1 MALNWKDF
9 SGSDYFKG
17 LPEPDQGAARQ
28 RFFDDQVAPRFA
40 PEQRESALAEFNRR
54 TMTPATVAAPAQAPA
69 SIQRPQANVAARA
82 AVAPPVAEQA
92 AMPQRPVRPGQ
103 VQPAAAEPAIAAP
116 AGGAGFVEGMK
127 DFGRTAV
134 KSVVQG
140 IPEAAANL
148 ADYIDTPEFDA
159 SGRQISDDGALSKWA
174 RATRAAAE
182 KRGEPWQESTFGQEA
197 RAKDDMSWRGGAGAA
212 GESMGLSWGPGLAGA
227 AAGAAIGSMAGGV
240 GAIPGAAAGYAIGSL
255 ATLPLFFGAQAK
267 DTYDRVFK
275 QAKIDNPELDD
286 ESAHDKAVVAGGFTG
301 LIEAAGERVSDI
313 VGGKL
318 FRLMPPGVKNGMV
331 RAATKSFQG
340 VRPMIADMLKIVG
353 TEVGIELAQGASQSA
368 VEASYGVGEGPT
380 WQNQKGVIVPTII
393 MSLVGGGAAQGV
405 SAAARYRTAK
415 LLQDP
420 ARDPEQRLIAARN
433 VAGAIHQ
440 QDPELANLFLGEA
453 QNLIAARKPVI
464 AEGDQFYRDLK
475 PLAQREEDQRMA
487 AGEDM
492 PSEEARTAAFGEAP
506 ADVPRGTEIPPEA
519 FAQPEGP
526 EAADTLATDE
536 NGDIIIEDGGD
547 APGAEIPADRFAR
560 PEDAPVEV
568 PPAEPGVP
576 GVSPPTEQPITDA
589 AAVAPPQE
597 SQESQESRPPE
608 APIVPPNQAGVPP
621 NSAPDAAQRG
631 SETPLT
637 PEARKQHMTAIG
649 ANLKVLR
656 AERDAAKKAG
666 DEALMAEV
674 DDEIQATA
682 VNFKRLANN
691 QPPLPTPR
699 EQAQIPQVESEK
711 PHVVSPN
718 QDVVGAALP
727 KNDGIDL
734 ADEQPVKALDD
745 ERMQD
750 PDFRNWMEQAVGGLV
765 SVKDGNLGLA
775 VDPNFIKG
783 ESDRGDEVRMVRAGS
798 VNPPWFQ
805 EIAAAENVSVDGLR
819 GIVKKAMTGA
829 KLGVRQDRAVRKLMD
844 AITDERIGELE
855 DWGRGL
861 GMSAEE
867 VSALHNDDPVAHMRA
882 LESEVSA
889 RQKKAADAEVEQQ
902 WAEQDAVVA
911 GKKAFTPDVV
921 LGEDAPDV
929 DGYDFSDQE
938 AIEGH
943 VYATAVGWGVPVA
956 QLDELHAQA
965 PDAESF
971 LSSVRN
977 AIREIRANEKIRSD
991 QGEAG
996 SVADIGGP
1004 GAPESGESAAAEAER
1019 LAALEQARAEAIP
1032 ALEEYLGTD
1041 WRKDGERRARLAAA
1055 SPDELVEEVYRDKM
1069 TGLLNK
1075 RAWNEDTTK
1084 AGFEKQGRRSKPYAI
1099 AYIDLDG
1106 LKFLNDQM
1114 GHSAGDELLA
1124 NFGRAMTAAGID
1136 GYHISGDEFGAIFD
1150 TEAEAR
1156 EAMSRLEQ
1164 AVASSVVRGKS
1175 RDGRGI
1181 TNAGIAFSYG
1191 VGPTADAAD
1200 MAMQANKADREAQGL
1215 RGGARGGMPATASYD
1230 VLEQYDQAD
1239 IDAKAAA
1246 DKKRETDEAKAAARQ
1261 KADDERGGFTLSGSN
1276 RPADKAIAAGQDE
1289 LFGATP
1295 QKAKPAAQTNTIFTE
1310 DAAEKARAILRAK
1323 LGQVNTGI
1331 DPEIVQA
1338 GITLAGYHIEKGART
1353 FSAYTKAMLADL
1365 GEIVR
1370 PYLKS
1375 WYVAVKL
1382 DPRAT
1387 GFEGMDSL
1395 AAVEAADVDAIG
1407 AKAPAAPADPINAAA
1422 HQAAT
1427 SPENALPQPTD
1438 AQKEAGNYQKGH
1450 VTWNGLDVTIEN
1462 PAGSKRRPEW
1472 PTLAAHYGYLKRT
1485 EGADGEHVDVFVNPD
1500 EASRTDG
1507 VVVIDQLQG
1516 GKKGAGFDEHKVML
1530 GFKDKAAAIAAY
1542 KANFTK
1548 GWHVGPAVE
1557 MTVDEF
1563 NAWLAKG
1570 DQTAPI
1576 AAASTPES
1584 QKSKGHIAWID
1595 PTPANPARRE
1605 LVARDDGKI
1614 GIADADNAIDMATG
1628 NRFSRSQALDTPENR
1643 ARLLQ
1648 GLAPEAKDAPPAADE
1663 DLSSAA
1669 DPLAPTG
1676 DEAFDKALQ
1685 NRTIRFAMT
1694 RAKMTEKRG
1703 EYNGVPYVTRTW
1715 TASVKLRG
1723 RSERDAL
1730 PGYLKVNRTLP
1741 EPVGEDTSFILSTRT
1756 GSNVGDAMN
1765 AEIQISRT
1773 EFDYQDGKSEA
1784 PAAAPTASE
1793 PKPADLL
1800 GEEQK
1805 PKTRIA
1811 DFGERIEGAAKYRD
1825 RYSDQMTEA
1834 MEADIAAVPLSE
1846 SWPEPDYEKMLEEG
1860 ADPGIVAF
1868 VHAARDEIPVKP
1880 KKRWKVAGWT
1890 EAVRLLRDV
1899 SNGLING
1906 SIPADKFRETLA
1918 KPEFMRVAR
1927 DVGGR
1932 ADLYQAVGHGVSL
1945 KGVTLRARSFSR
1957 LQPDNSWKE
1966 IRDWGVEREAKAS
1979 AFGNWPQELGV
1990 GNTREEA
1997 IAAFKAKHAEMAGAE
2012 KPDAQTSFEI
2022 YRYRANPGVVVIGKK
2037 IGKDRVDLAQF
2048 PTLAE
2053 ARDYLKNSHDD
2064 LVAKLEAYKKIPR
2077 ERRLTNEPR
2086 VGVNHRNGSNVTAEQ
2101 FQETFGFRGGQFGS
2115 SLLSSQK
2122 EAQTH
2127 LNEAYDAL
2135 MDMAGVLGVPPRA
2148 LSLNGELALAFGA
2161 RGKGGKDA
2169 ASAHYEPDTKG
2180 AVTDSTVVINLT
2192 RKHGA
2197 GSLAHE
2203 WFHALDNY
2211 FARARKERG
2220 GMLTERPFPRG
2231 DGVRPEMVAA
2241 FKNLM
2246 DTIKRTTLEQ
2256 RSMALDKRRTKLYWS
2271 TGLEMAA
2278 RSFESYIIEKLR
2290 DQGASNDYLANIV
2303 SPEYWAAEEAL
2314 RDFAETGNMGEQQEQ
2329 TYPYPT
2335 AAEIPAIRAAFDHF
2349 FQTIETKETDKGI
2362 AIQEG
2367 EGVYSVE
2374 SRGKKYGDRASQ
2386 PIDDLFG
2393 LFGDPYENA
2402 EQRPGTTEKQ
2412 RDLGRDALR
2421 DLSRRIGLDSVA
2433 RRFNAGGSAPSILGA
2448 GLVRNFVAGQPNSLI
2463 GGTIQSPRDLAALAQ
2478 VYRDPR
2484 FETFRIAYLK
2494 GDTVVGEAGYSSR
2507 MPGIVNMGNDFITD
2521 VSNDMA
2527 RFGADGY
2534 YAMHNHPSGKSAPST
2549 ADANLTI
2556 LLDRKVPGFLGHVV
2570 IDHNEYSVLDAS
2582 GWHKT
2587 IQDDKLGSA
2596 DFRADPVVQSD
2607 LLGAEVKG
2615 PRDVVDLAKR
2625 VQKPDMATVV
2635 MTVAGETG
2643 RVNLVVDLPADAL
2656 RSHAP
2661 RMGALIRR
2669 MARGSGSGG
2678 NRFLVLPDG
2687 YPKAAF
2693 QHLITYGVFTDVVG
2707 ADGTSSVEELPSLY
2721 DVFRRRDVLTKG
2733 LKGARV
2739 YEPEALYSRGA
2750 EEEEDAISKAKQAA
2764 IAARNAFRAIDRTK
2778 KIEDADSYFDLS
2790 SKMSDAKSAFADAL
2804 GQIPADQFA
2813 LRGMTSDGRILLLT
2827 PSAQRPGFWQLTRFD
2842 INGEPWGDTQ
2852 YPTREQATREFLDD
2866 ATPES
2871 VTDHSAQFSRGD
2883 SAKGHTEAALYDRL
2897 RGLFGP
2903 KFMDRLFQTGRF
2915 RVITGQDAASILGMV
2930 DTDALRSGGAVR
2942 GFYHRGNGITYLV
2955 ADSIPA
2961 KFTDAQLKGLMRHEI
2976 GVHALKAGRDS
2987 AGWQKI
2993 LGEIDRLINAGDKAA
3008 HAAFLR
3014 AGAAGTRDVDL
3025 LEEVA
3030 GYLVEDAPDSSIVR
3044 RILAWLK
3051 DQVFKLTGMQLKLT
3065 DADIVAMARAA
3076 LRRAPD
3082 LLAGIGTAPR
3092 LTPVYSAPAPIWVS
3106 ALRQR
3111 IAEQGAKTRT
3121 GNDWS
3126 AWLQGNAAK
3135 LGIKRDEIEWSG
3147 ITDYLTARGKDK
3159 LTTAEITDWLSANG
3173 VQVQEVNLGQS
3184 AGAQESVGEIR
3195 ARLTQA
3201 LEAEGYGIEFDDFGG
3216 DYDVTY
3222 LDEDGEAIQYD
3233 ELSLRAQEIVDRES
3247 QAELLA
3253 QMTNDTKYGQYQ
3265 LPGGENYRELLL
3277 TLPVKDKAISLEE
3290 FAQAYRANN
3299 PRASEGTVRREY
3311 DRQVAEVEKTQY
3323 RSGHFEQPNILAH
3336 VRFNERTDADG
3347 KRVLFVEEV
3356 QSDWAQEGRK
3366 AGFGYKDATPLT
3378 PEDDRELMSLFDMR
3392 ENRTAAQT
3400 ARMHELNNRLN
3411 ASQGKKGTPPAPF
3424 VTDTKAWTKL
3434 ALSRMIRYAVD
3445 NGFDAVAWTT
3455 GEQQA
3460 ARYDL
3465 SKQINR
3471 VEVSRPQDGS
3481 FAIYAYKN
3489 KADTVPVIQK
3499 RVATAPEVADLLG
3512 KEFAEKAEKQPIG
3525 TKRDYSGLDL
3535 KVGGEGMRA
3544 FYDGIVPQV
3553 ARDLLKKIGGGGVE
3567 SITLDT
3573 GAGAPTGTA
3582 GVRGI
3587 PGVTPM
3593 QAFSQRGVE
3602 GAQPGFAIT
3611 DQMRE
3616 IAGRGMAMFSRAQN
3630 PVQGAL
3636 VPPAQ
3641 PPQGETSEAYQA
3653 IRDRVLAEPD
3663 ALQPLP
3669 KRITGWL
3676 KDHWEILQDEWRQGM
3691 VDSFDRIAK
3700 LETLRH
3706 GKLLDASESAYK
3718 AATHTRNLSSVI
3730 GVIMERGAIKLENG
3744 SIALDGDSKGF
3755 LSIFEPLKARGLMQD
3770 WELWAAAKRA
3780 KLLME
3785 EDAAANT
3792 VGARDLAVWTPILNQ
3807 LNRTEPANYTGGAR
3821 KWHAD
3826 VREAKENIDSAKKM
3840 IAQKRERL
3848 MTPDMVDSVLSE
3860 IAGNASLR
3868 DLFNEVHRDWRQF
3881 NKAMLDFAESS
3892 GLIDAG
3898 ERRLW
3903 ERDEYVPF
3911 HRVSLGEGE
3920 QKGGKRKRSL
3930 SGQKSGIVRLK
3941 GGVEKLGI
3949 VEAMVRNM
3957 AHLVDASLKNLAM
3970 QRVVDLTK
3978 DFDVDGSPVLEK
3990 IASSNLTLD
3999 EIRAKLDELDIDHA
4013 GRDDKWLMAWRG
4025 PLARA
4030 EAGHGT
4036 VTVMRGGKQERYMVH
4051 DRMLLDSITNMG
4063 APAVEGVM
4071 KLFSFSKRL
4080 LTDMV
4085 TAEPAFAIANFLRDS
4100 ISTAVT
4106 VHGKDSGFSIT
4117 PIVDGIRGA
4126 NEALKKNDKYWTVMA
4141 SGAVGG
4147 NFYDTSPDD
4156 VRRHLS
4162 NLYTSA
4168 GVLNSLHRG
4177 WQWYQDKLQASEL
4190 GNRLAVFDAYKSA
4203 GASDAEAA
4211 YQAGDVLQ
4219 FSRRGSWKAMQIL
4232 TTAVPFL
4239 NARIQGLDRLG
4250 RGAQANPKAFALKG
4264 AILMA
4269 ATLAIL
4275 ASNWDD
4281 DDYWDLKEH
4290 DRDTYYHLMAAS
4302 WTDKNGKRQWIR
4314 IPKPFE
4320 VGAFFST
4327 IPERIFEQMRSDADT
4342 KLLGQRM
4349 LQMIADTFAMNPVP
4363 QLVKPLA
4370 EMASN
4375 MNWFTGAPIVSEGM
4389 EYVRPEQQYTPYT
4402 SDTMKAMAEAMPDS
4416 APEWMRSPVR
4426 LESVMRGYLGS
4437 LGGYALMASD
4447 YVVREMLDEPNR
4459 PEMRPQDYPV
4469 VKRFVRGEGATKHV
4483 DRAYEIAREAD
4494 QLFMGI
4500 SKLQKEG
4507 RREDALRMHRE
4518 NIDKLRVRAAVNR
4531 QIAEMS
4537 RVSAQIRRVYDSKGM
4552 TDEQKRKTVDMLAE
4566 RRNYVA
4572 ENVSKRYWATFR

>member
-440 QDPELANLFLGEA
+440 QDPELAKLFLGEA

-547 APGAEIPADRFAR
+547 AVAPGAEIPADRFAR
-560 PEDAPVEV
+560 PEDAP
-568 PPAEPGVP
+568 PAEPDVVP
-576 GVSPPTEQPITDA
+576 GVAPPTEQPITDA

-597 SQESQESRPPE
+597 PQAVEP
-608 APIVPPNQAGVPP
+608 APLA
-621 NSAPDAAQRG
+621 APAENG
-631 SETPLT
+631 STLQGEMVEPLN
-637 PEARKQHMTAIG
+637 PEARKQHMNAIG

-656 AERDAAKKAG
+656 AEREAAKKAG

-691 QPPLPTPR
+691 QAPLPTPR
-699 EQAQIPQVESEK
+699 EQAAGSTQNLGQDPAQNLGQVPAMPEAPALE
-711 PHVVSPN
+711 P
-718 QDVVGAALP
+718 AAARP

-750 PDFRNWMEQAVGGLV
+750 PDFRNWMESAVGGLV

-783 ESDRGDEVRMVRAGS
+783 ESDRGDEVRMVRSSS

-844 AITDERIGELE
+844 AITDERIGELQ

-867 VSALHNDDPVAHMRA
+867 VAGLHNDNPVAHMRA
-882 LESEVSA
+882 LEVEVSA

-1124 NFGRAMTAAGID
+1124 NFGKAMKAAGID

-1261 KADDERGGFTLSGSN
+1261 KADDERGGFTLAGSN
-1276 RPADKAIAAGQDE
+1276 RQADQAAARGQDE

-1295 QKAKPAAQTNTIFTE
+1295 PKAKPAAPANTIFTE

-1323 LGQVNTGI
+1323 LGQLNTGI

-1353 FSAYTKAMLADL
+1353 FSAYAKAMLADL

-1382 DPRAT
+1382 DPRAA
-1387 GFEGMDSL
+1387 GLEGMDSL
-1395 AAVEAADVDAIG
+1395 ASVEAADLE
-1407 AKAPAAPADPINAAA
+1407 KAAAAPAKPAGPIAVRVFASGMSRVGDLSEAFAQGNHVGVDAGQLSANAVEAIAKGVVDTQSNVFVDSGAFSLFRANLRAQKQHLPLFDDIAPEWKALDFGQVLARYNDIIAAVARLDQDDNGASRRLHFVMPDVVGSQEASLEALREHVEEVTDLDLATNRIFPLQAGAKSLLEMYDEIAKILGRGDIVVGIPSNAEAAPNDQVEELLRERGDEITGVHFLGAGSEKTLAPRMKAVIAAGYDGEVSGDSNILRSKLLGSSSRAEALRAALADMSPEAGDPINAAA

-1450 VTWNGLDVTIEN
+1450 ITWNGLDITIEN

-1472 PTLAAHYGYLKRT
+1472 PTLVAHYGYLKRT
-1485 EGADGEHVDVFVNPD
+1485 EGADGEHVDVFINPD
-1500 EASRTDG
+1500 EASRTDS

-2915 RVITGQDAASILGMV
+2915 RVITGQDAANILGAA
-2930 DTDALRSGGAVR
+2930 DTDALKSGGAVR

-2961 KFTDAQLKGLMRHEI
+2961 GFTDAQLKGLMRHEI

-3201 LEAEGYGIEFDDFGG
+3201 LEAEGYGIEFDGFD
-3216 DYDVTY
+3216 DAEVTY
-3222 LDEDGEAIQYD
+3222 LDEDGDAVQFD
-3233 ELSLRAQEIVDRES
+3233 ELPLRIQAIVDRNRRTS
-3247 QAELLA
+3247 FLRAWRPSGPRRSS
-3253 QMTNDTKYGQYQ
+3253 TNTSC
-3265 LPGGENYRELLL
+3265 R
-3277 TLPVKDKAISLEE
+3277 
-3290 FAQAYRANN
+3290 
-3299 PRASEGTVRREY
+3299 
-3311 DRQVAEVEKTQY
+3311 
-3323 RSGHFEQPNILAH
+3323 
-3336 VRFNERTDADG
+3336 
-3347 KRVLFVEEV
+3347 
-3356 QSDWAQEGRK
+3356 
-3366 AGFGYKDATPLT
+3366 
-3378 PEDDRELMSLFDMR
+3378 
-3392 ENRTAAQT
+3392 
-3400 ARMHELNNRLN
+3400 
-3411 ASQGKKGTPPAPF
+3411 
-3424 VTDTKAWTKL
+3424 
-3434 ALSRMIRYAVD
+3434 
-3445 NGFDAVAWTT
+3445 
-3455 GEQQA
+3455 A
-3460 ARYDL
+3460 AR
-3465 SKQINR
+3465 
-3471 VEVSRPQDGS
+3471 
-3481 FAIYAYKN
+3481 
-3489 KADTVPVIQK
+3489 T
-3499 RVATAPEVADLLG
+3499 T
-3512 KEFAEKAEKQPIG
+3512 
-3525 TKRDYSGLDL
+3525 
-3535 KVGGEGMRA
+3535 
-3544 FYDGIVPQV
+3544 
-3553 ARDLLKKIGGGGVE
+3553 
-3567 SITLDT
+3567 
-3573 GAGAPTGTA
+3573 
-3582 GVRGI
+3582 
-3587 PGVTPM
+3587 
-3593 QAFSQRGVE
+3593 
-3602 GAQPGFAIT
+3602 
-3611 DQMRE
+3611 
-3616 IAGRGMAMFSRAQN
+3616 
-3630 PVQGAL
+3630 
-3636 VPPAQ
+3636 
-3641 PPQGETSEAYQA
+3641 
-3653 IRDRVLAEPD
+3653 
-3663 ALQPLP
+3663 
-3669 KRITGWL
+3669 
-3676 KDHWEILQDEWRQGM
+3676 
-3691 VDSFDRIAK
+3691 
-3700 LETLRH
+3700 
-3706 GKLLDASESAYK
+3706 
-3718 AATHTRNLSSVI
+3718 
-3730 GVIMERGAIKLENG
+3730 
-3744 SIALDGDSKGF
+3744 
-3755 LSIFEPLKARGLMQD
+3755 
-3770 WELWAAAKRA
+3770 
-3780 KLLME
+3780 
-3785 EDAAANT
+3785 
-3792 VGARDLAVWTPILNQ
+3792 
-3807 LNRTEPANYTGGAR
+3807 
-3821 KWHAD
+3821 
-3826 VREAKENIDSAKKM
+3826 
-3840 IAQKRERL
+3840 
-3848 MTPDMVDSVLSE
+3848 
-3860 IAGNASLR
+3860 
-3868 DLFNEVHRDWRQF
+3868 
-3881 NKAMLDFAESS
+3881 
-3892 GLIDAG
+3892 
-3898 ERRLW
+3898 
-3903 ERDEYVPF
+3903 
-3911 HRVSLGEGE
+3911 
-3920 QKGGKRKRSL
+3920 
-3930 SGQKSGIVRLK
+3930 
-3941 GGVEKLGI
+3941 
-3949 VEAMVRNM
+3949 
-3957 AHLVDASLKNLAM
+3957 
-3970 QRVVDLTK
+3970 
-3978 DFDVDGSPVLEK
+3978 
-3990 IASSNLTLD
+3990 ASSC
-3999 EIRAKLDELDIDHA
+3999 
-4013 GRDDKWLMAWRG
+4013 
-4025 PLARA
+4025 
-4030 EAGHGT
+4030 
-4036 VTVMRGGKQERYMVH
+4036 
-4051 DRMLLDSITNMG
+4051 
-4063 APAVEGVM
+4063 
-4071 KLFSFSKRL
+4071 
-4080 LTDMV
+4080 
-4085 TAEPAFAIANFLRDS
+4085 
-4100 ISTAVT
+4100 
-4106 VHGKDSGFSIT
+4106 
-4117 PIVDGIRGA
+4117 
-4126 NEALKKNDKYWTVMA
+4126 
-4141 SGAVGG
+4141 
-4147 NFYDTSPDD
+4147 
-4156 VRRHLS
+4156 
-4162 NLYTSA
+4162 
-4168 GVLNSLHRG
+4168 
-4177 WQWYQDKLQASEL
+4177 
-4190 GNRLAVFDAYKSA
+4190 
-4203 GASDAEAA
+4203 
-4211 YQAGDVLQ
+4211 
-4219 FSRRGSWKAMQIL
+4219 
-4232 TTAVPFL
+4232 
-4239 NARIQGLDRLG
+4239 
-4250 RGAQANPKAFALKG
+4250 
-4264 AILMA
+4264 
-4269 ATLAIL
+4269 
-4275 ASNWDD
+4275 
-4281 DDYWDLKEH
+4281 
-4290 DRDTYYHLMAAS
+4290 
-4302 WTDKNGKRQWIR
+4302 
-4314 IPKPFE
+4314 
-4320 VGAFFST
+4320 
-4327 IPERIFEQMRSDADT
+4327 
-4342 KLLGQRM
+4342 
-4349 LQMIADTFAMNPVP
+4349 
-4363 QLVKPLA
+4363 
-4370 EMASN
+4370 
-4375 MNWFTGAPIVSEGM
+4375 
-4389 EYVRPEQQYTPYT
+4389 
-4402 SDTMKAMAEAMPDS
+4402 
-4416 APEWMRSPVR
+4416 
-4426 LESVMRGYLGS
+4426 
-4437 LGGYALMASD
+4437 
-4447 YVVREMLDEPNR
+4447 
-4459 PEMRPQDYPV
+4459 
-4469 VKRFVRGEGATKHV
+4469 
-4483 DRAYEIAREAD
+4483 
-4494 QLFMGI
+4494 
-4500 SKLQKEG
+4500 
-4507 RREDALRMHRE
+4507 
-4518 NIDKLRVRAAVNR
+4518 
-4531 QIAEMS
+4531 
-4537 RVSAQIRRVYDSKGM
+4537 
-4552 TDEQKRKTVDMLAE
+4552 
-4566 RRNYVA
+4566 
-4572 ENVSKRYWATFR
+4572 